1 MSIKKSELKD
11 IVTIELK
18 KQLKEENKTIRY
30 LEDNG
35 LELCADW
42 LEGEILDRN
51 LQISQNEKTEYID
64 YMIKV
69 FYGKIDEILNLL

>member
-1 MSIKKSELKD
+1 MSIKKSDLKD

-18 KQLKEENKTIRY
+18 KQLKEGNKTIRY

-42 LEGEILDRN
+42 LEGEILDRE
-51 LQISQNEKTEYID
+51 LEISQNERTRYID
-64 YMIKV
+64 YMIKI